1 MITFENK
8 DCMDA
13 LKTFPDKFF
22 DLLIADPPYG
32 INIGKMSF
40 VKEGAKKNGGA
51 LAKRNDYS
59 KTFNFDTSIP
69 SEEYF
74 KEIFRV
80 SKNQIIWGGNYFTE
94 FLKPSRGFICWDKR
108 KEEKFSNGFADCEL
122 AWMNPELGNARVFR
136 FLYNGC
142 FTDCREY
149 EKRMHPNQKPIEL
162 YEWCLR
168 NFAKEGWK
176 ILDTHAGS
184 ASSLIACHN
193 LGFDAWGYEIDKEFY
208 LKAKARLDEHTAQI
222 SFIV

>member
-1 MITFENK
+1 MAMRLRKRMTIQRLSISIQAYLQRNISKRYLECQRIK
-8 DCMDA
+8 
-13 LKTFPDKFF
+13 L
-22 DLLIADPPYG
+22 YG
-32 INIGKMSF
+32 
-40 VKEGAKKNGGA
+40 GG
-51 LAKRNDYS
+51 
-59 KTFNFDTSIP
+59 
-69 SEEYF
+69 E
-74 KEIFRV
+74 
-80 SKNQIIWGGNYFTE
+80 NYFTE

-108 KEEKFSNGFADCEL
+108 KEEKYNNDFADCEL

-136 FLYNGC
+136 FLYSGF
-142 FTDCREY
+142 FTDCKEY